1 MENILH
7 TDLQVVRRGK
17 TQQQKIHRGFE
28 EFQHLIPEKNYPDDY
43 AYEGGKP
50 LDSGDPETFLRDASR
65 GGETTPLYRTLER
78 KALMTELQ
86 SEFVTKSLDTF
97 DEEIDDF

>member
-7 TDLQVVRRGK
+7 TDLPVVRRGK
-17 TQQQKIHRGFE
+17 TPRQKVYRGFE
-28 EFQHLIPEKNYPDDY
+28 EFQHLIIEKKYPDDY

-50 LDSGDPETFLRDASR
+50 LDSGNPETFLRDASR

-78 KALMTELQ
+78 EALMVELQ
-86 SEFVTKSLDTF
+86 SGFVADSLDTF
-97 DEEIDDF
+97 DQEIDDL